1 MLNYL
6 IIKLISICI
15 TEISSTTKASYK
27 QCDMEHP
34 YKFHPTNCHLF
45 YQCAP
50 GPSGNEFVEKS
61 CGENMFYN
69 PQVQVCDWPANVMS
83 IRPECSVEQRTTPNR
98 VEWTNDQVKYNST
111 TLSTLAKNILT
122 TSTIIF

>member
-1 MLNYL
+1 MINYL
-6 IIKLISICI
+6 IIKLTSICI

-34 YKFHPTNCHLF
+34 YKPHPTNCHLF

-69 PQVQVCDWPANVMS
+69 PQAQVCDWPANVMS
-83 IRPECSVEQRTTPNR
+83 IRPECSVEQKTTPNR
-98 VEWTNDQVKYNST
+98 VEWTSDQVKYNST